1 MTRYRIEVIG
11 SPDEVL
17 VHTSR
22 DKEFFDEAGFHPRGE
37 ARELRRYL
45 YWLIEQV
52 MNDLTDEGGG
62 E

>member
-11 SPDEVL
+11 ARDDII

-22 DKEFFDEAGFHPRGE
+22 NNRFFDEAGFHPSE

-45 YWLIEQV
+45 YWLVEQI
-52 MNDLTDEGGG
+52 MNDLTMEGGG